1 MTKLQVTNCT
11 FPVLLQL
18 KIQDRKGRQSETSGW
33 CTSGIVAEKGSR
45 RLKQLCRQVML
56 TAFGGGNTLMSYLAF
71 MSCKRQ

>member
-1 MTKLQVTNCT
+1 MTTLHVTNGT

-45 RLKQLCRQVML
+45 RLKQLCR
-56 TAFGGGNTLMSYLAF
+56 
-71 MSCKRQ
+71 